1 MNVPVRHCRFP
12 YLHPHRTSADGRPF
26 RSASADF
33 DGSNSTRSK
42 PSLRPPI
49 ALRCRIGQSGVGHS
63 KRERERVSKSMY
75 FMSRATTTTMKNI
88 QTMIHTQQ
96 AWASCRNIQSLIMH
110 VQRRRRGDVLF
121 CICAEIGPTI
131 SDVH

>member
-26 RSASADF
+26 RSASSDF

-63 KRERERVSKSMY
+63 KRERESFEINVFYESGDDDDDEKYTNDDTHTASMG
-75 FMSRATTTTMKNI
+75 FMS
-88 QTMIHTQQ
+88 
-96 AWASCRNIQSLIMH
+96 
-110 VQRRRRGDVLF
+110 
-121 CICAEIGPTI
+121 
-131 SDVH
+131 